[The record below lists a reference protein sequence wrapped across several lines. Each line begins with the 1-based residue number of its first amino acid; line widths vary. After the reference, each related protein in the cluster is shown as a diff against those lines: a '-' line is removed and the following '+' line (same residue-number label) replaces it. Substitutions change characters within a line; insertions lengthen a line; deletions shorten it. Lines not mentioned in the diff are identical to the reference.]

1 MKKYGLNSA
10 EYIKC
15 LFIDFLLSKGEVQ
28 IIGNEF
34 MYGIKRKVVDLVVLK
49 NDKIIAVEIK
59 SDSDNLKRLEEQI
72 LEYKKIFD
80 YVLIVATEKHIN
92 KICEVT
98 SSSIGVYV
106 IKNNLV
112 INKIHSPHIQRNK
125 DKTEMLYSINAK
137 YLCKLNHY
145 NLRKYNADVFV
156 VVAFGQL
163 LPKSIID
170 MPRLGCINVHASLLP
185 KYRGA
190 SPIQWAVIDGCEY
203 SGVTTMKMDEGLDTG
218 DILLVDKVKLDK
230 KETGGSLFDRLSIV
244 GAKLLIKTLEG
255 LETGS
260 IIPEKQN
267 EAESSYVKMLKK
279 SMGELDFTK
288 SARQIEC
295 LIRGLNPWPSAFTHL
310 NGKMLKIWDA
320 DVVND
325 SDDII
330 NNNNVSKECEAG
342 TVCYVDKKTFI
353 IKCGKDYLKVN
364 ELQLEGKKR
373 MSTDAFLLG
382 SHVEEGTALG

>member
-1 MKKYGLNSA
+1 MGTPDFAVGTLKEL
-10 EYIKC
+10 
-15 LFIDFLLSKGEVQ
+15 IDNQYDVVAVVTQPDKPKGRSKE
-28 IIGNEF
+28 
-34 MYGIKRKVVDLVVLK
+34 LVFSPVK
-49 NDKIIAVEIK
+49 EEAV
-59 SDSDNLKRLEEQI
+59 
-72 LEYKKIFD
+72 
-80 YVLIVATEKHIN
+80 
-92 KICEVT
+92 
-98 SSSIGVYV
+98 
-106 IKNNLV
+106 KNN
-112 INKIHSPHIQRNK
+112 IQVLQPERAR
-125 DKTEMLYSINAK
+125 DEAFVEE
-137 YLCKLNHY
+137 
-145 NLRKYNADVFV
+145 LRKYNADVFV

-320 DVVND
+320 DVDDSEND
-325 SDDII
+325 S
-330 NNNNVSKECEAG
+330 APG
-342 TVCYVDKKTFI
+342 TITEV
-353 IKCGKDYLKVN
+353 GKDFIRVATGKGSLKIL

-373 MSTDAFLLG
+373 MKTRDFLNG
-382 SHVEEGTALG
+382 AKIPDRMEG